1 MIYGAA
7 VSRRAWSI
15 VITALIAFV
24 LVGAGVIGSVRADD
38 GLSRTSTV
46 VDGVPLTVIRS
57 VAADPEPR
65 PGAVVAHGF
74 AGSARLM
81 YAFGDTL
88 ARNGYVVVLP
98 DFRGHGGSR
107 QRLDIDALPA
117 DLDTAA
123 RFLRAQPGVDPGAI
137 VLIGHSMGAG
147 AVTRYAASHADI
159 AATVAISL
167 PSADDL
173 PAAADRPRNLLLL
186 YGGNEFPAFP
196 AAARHALAAPDPTG
210 TYTLSRTYGD
220 PARGTAR
227 RADEVAG
234 VEHISILFADDTHR
248 ATLAW
253 VNSVVRPAASAGP
266 VAPRARLDAAGL
278 ILLGLLVGFYPV
290 AALLFRGP
298 RAAGG
303 LNWDVLG
310 PGVGTTLFG
319 ALVVGAVA
327 PDSFLGLAVGG
338 YSTAVFA
345 GFAAGGLA
353 WLWRRGLP
361 PVRRAILSSAPLDGV
376 PMRAELSIARAVV
389 AGVGLTAYAA
399 ATVAVPSHLGFTDN
413 APIPQRWWLLAVAAV
428 GAAGVFLAAELLG
441 GRTARGHALVLA
453 VATLALTALT
463 MTGLGPGFTLLVLP
477 LLVAL
482 FVIQG
487 AFAAILRR
495 FGAPAWVA
503 AAVGAALLAWPV
515 ASTMP
520 LV

>member
-1 MIYGAA
+1 MSPR
-7 VSRRAWSI
+7 VWSI
-15 VITALIAFV
+15 LITALIASALV
-24 LVGAGVIGSVRADD
+24 TVGAIGSVRADD

-46 VDGVPLTVIRS
+46 VDGVPLTTIRPDRA
-57 VAADPEPR
+57 VTGA

-98 DFRGHGGSR
+98 DFRGHAGSR
-107 QRLDIDALPA
+107 RRLDVDALPA
-117 DLDTAA
+117 DLDTAV
-123 RFLRAQPGVDPGAI
+123 RFLRAQPGVDANAI
-137 VLIGHSMGAG
+137 VLIGHSMGAV
-147 AVTRYAASHADI
+147 AVTRYAADHADI

-167 PSADDL
+167 AGVGEL

-196 AAARHALAAPDPTG
+196 AAARRALAAPDPTG
-210 TYTLSRTYGD
+210 TYTLGRTYGD
-220 PARGTAR
+220 PTRGTAR
-227 RADEVAG
+227 RAHEVAG
-234 VEHISILFADDTHR
+234 VEHISILFADETHR

-253 VNSVVRPAASAGP
+253 LGGVVAPTAPAGL
-266 VAPRARLDAAGL
+266 VAPRQRLGSAGL

-290 AALLFRGP
+290 AALLLRGP
-298 RAAGG
+298 RAVPA
-303 LNWDVLG
+303 LDWDVLG
-310 PGVGTTLFG
+310 PGLGITLFG
-319 ALVVGAVA
+319 ALVVGAVV

-353 WLWRRGLP
+353 WWWRRRRPAPGLP
-361 PVRRAILSSAPLDGV
+361 AARAELGFAPIDRF
-376 PMRAELSIARAVV
+376 PMRAKLGFARSLVGGVV
-389 AGVGLTAYAA
+389 LTGYAA
-399 ATVAVPSHLGFTDN
+399 ATVAVPSHLGFTDS
-413 APIPQRWWLLAVAAV
+413 APIPQRWWLLAVAGV

-441 GRTARGHALVLA
+441 GRTVRGHALVLA
-453 VATLALTALT
+453 VATLALLALT

-487 AFAAILRR
+487 GFAAILRR
-495 FGAPAWVA
+495 AGAPAWVA
-503 AAVGAALLAWPV
+503 ATVGAALLAWPV

-520 LV
+520 FV

>member
-15 VITALIAFV
+15 LITALIAFV

-46 VDGVPLTVIRS
+46 VDGVPLTVVRS
-57 VAADPEPR
+57 AAADSEPR

-107 QRLDIDALPA
+107 QRLDIDVLPA

-210 TYTLSRTYGD
+210 TYTLGRTYGD

-353 WLWRRGLP
+353 WGWRRGLP
-361 PVRRAILSSAPLDGV
+361 ALGWPGGRTL
-376 PMRAELSIARAVV
+376 V
-389 AGVGLTAYAA
+389 AGVLLTAYAA

-413 APIPQRWWLLAVAAV
+413 APIPQRWWLLAVAGV

-463 MTGLGPGFTLLVLP
+463 MTGLGPAFTLLVLP

-487 AFAAILRR
+487 GFAAILRR